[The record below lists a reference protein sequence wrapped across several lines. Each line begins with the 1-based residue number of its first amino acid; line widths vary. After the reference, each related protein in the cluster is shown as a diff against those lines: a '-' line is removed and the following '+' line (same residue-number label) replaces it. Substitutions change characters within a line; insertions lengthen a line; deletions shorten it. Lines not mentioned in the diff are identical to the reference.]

1 MTSNSEAAHFD
12 RAIERIRRA
21 MLWLSVAGAA
31 VAAGWKGWEWGLGFL
46 AGAAVSLLNFVWLH
60 QLVAAL
66 GEGARRPRK
75 RLVWFLALR
84 YVLLGVV
91 GYVIVKFFGLNLAA
105 GLIGLL
111 VAAAAVILEIIYELI
126 YARA

>member
-1 MTSNSEAAHFD
+1 MTANSEAAHFG

-21 MLWLSVAGAA
+21 MLWLSLAGAV
-31 VAAGWKGWEWGLGFL
+31 VASGWKGWEWGLGFL
-46 AGAAVSLLNFVWLH
+46 AGAAVSLLNFRWLH

-75 RLVWFLALR
+75 RLVLFLSLR
-84 YVLLGVV
+84 YLLLGLG
-91 GYVIVKFFGLNLAA
+91 GYVIVRFFGLNLAA

>member
-12 RAIERIRRA
+12 LAIERIRRA

-60 QLVAAL
+60 QSVAAL

-75 RLVWFLALR
+75 RLLWFLALR
-84 YVLLGVV
+84 YVLLGLG

>member
-1 MTSNSEAAHFD
+1 MTANSEAAHFD
-12 RAIERIRRA
+12 RAIERTRRA
-21 MLWLSVAGAA
+21 ILWLSVAGAA

-111 VAAAAVILEIIYELI
+111 VAAAAVVLEIIYELI

>member
-1 MTSNSEAAHFD
+1 MTANSEAAHFD

>member
-1 MTSNSEAAHFD
+1 MTANSEAAHFD

-21 MLWLSVAGAA
+21 MLWLSVAGTLAA
-31 VAAGWKGWEWGLGFL
+31 FGWKGWAWALGFL
-46 AGAAVSLLNFVWLH
+46 AGAAVSLLNFRWLH

-66 GEGARRPRK
+66 GEGAPRPRK
-75 RLVWFLALR
+75 RLILFLSLR
-84 YVLLGVV
+84 YLLLGLG
-91 GYVIVKFFGLNLAA
+91 GYVIVKISGLNLAA

-111 VAAAAVILEIIYELI
+111 VAAAAVIFEIIYELI

>member
-1 MTSNSEAAHFD
+1 MTSNSEAVHFD

-60 QLVAAL
+60 QLVATL

-84 YVLLGVV
+84 YVLLGLG